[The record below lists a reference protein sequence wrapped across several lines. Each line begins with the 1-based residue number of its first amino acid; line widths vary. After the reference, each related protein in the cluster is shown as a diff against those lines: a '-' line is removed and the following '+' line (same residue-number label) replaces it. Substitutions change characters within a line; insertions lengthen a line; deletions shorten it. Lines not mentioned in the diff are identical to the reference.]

1 MSILGTAP
9 AVVAQKQDPQD
20 FTRRS
25 RLMSMTV
32 LMPLLFFFC
41 WSTLLSLLLFDISWR
56 PHNQALVFR
65 QNVHK
70 PPGLSLLD

>member
-1 MSILGTAP
+1 
-9 AVVAQKQDPQD
+9 
-20 FTRRS
+20 
-25 RLMSMTV
+25 MSMTV

-70 PPGLSLLD
+70 PHGLSLLD